1 MDASSVAIVGIIFGQ
16 LSFIALIFVWWR
28 TRQRK
33 MELQAE
39 VQSKLIDRFGSTP
52 ELIEFLQ
59 SPAGREFVNGVQSGA
74 VIHSREQVLAGVR
87 RSVVLTFLGAA
98 FAGMWIAFDRVGFSV
113 PTILFFALGL
123 GNLAATFIS
132 LTLGRRLTAAGEV
145 PRTPLTD

>member
-1 MDASSVAIVGIIFGQ
+1 MEASWIAIFGIVFGQ
-16 LSFIALIFVWWR
+16 LSFVAIVFVWWR

-52 ELIEFLQ
+52 ELVEFLQ

-74 VIHSREQVLAGVR
+74 VIQSRERVLAGVR
-87 RSVVLTFLGAA
+87 RSVVLTFLGIA
-98 FAGMWIAFDRVGFSV
+98 FAGMWIAFDRVGFAV
-113 PTILFFALGL
+113 PTILFFALGV

-145 PRTPLTD
+145 TRASSTD